1 MLPAGLDPVNRFVIL
16 VMFAAPVATSS
27 YTMAQMMGGDGP
39 LAGELV
45 VMTTVFS
52 LFTLFLWV
60 FLYGILGLL

>member
-1 MLPAGLDPVNRFVIL
+1 
-16 VMFAAPVATSS
+16 MFAAPVATSS

-52 LFTLFLWV
+52 LFTLFFWV